1 MSNKLIEELSLILKE
16 LKNEKFFS
24 YEDKI
29 NLKLT
34 KNILS
39 NLLKEGLNK
48 ELSFQIVDR
57 INLNIKRELSY
68 EEEILLFEYVDLMS
82 TNIANLYNS
91 MNAEELQDELILI
104 YAKQL
109 SINIT

>member
-1 MSNKLIEELSLILKE
+1 
-16 LKNEKFFS
+16 
-24 YEDKI
+24 
-29 NLKLT
+29 
-34 KNILS
+34 LS